1 MRGRSKA
8 AGIATMMVA
17 AACSTP
23 AMGEPIVDTFG
34 PGVGFD
40 QQSFT
45 SAASAFVDRG
55 RLTSLR
61 LGVRFQVGAADRR
74 LTSVTL
80 PISTVNFAGLNA
92 LRVRIAAD
100 AGGLPGATLEVLGQQ
115 VSVPTFGN
123 IAPSVFRSQTRP
135 VLNAGASYWIVTE
148 PIVAPPIGPML
159 VIEAYAWHVSTGT
172 MELLASQETRANELP
187 TGPWTAGAS
196 PDTLALRVDA
206 DPVTPLC
213 AADFNRSGSLS
224 VQDLFDFLSAYFS
237 GC

>member
-8 AGIATMMVA
+8 AGIAAMMVA
-17 AACSTP
+17 AACSPSAT
-23 AMGEPIVDTFG
+23 GEPIVDTFG

-45 SAASAFVDRG
+45 SAVSVFVDRA

-61 LGVRFQVGAADRR
+61 LGVRFQVGPADRR
-74 LTSVTL
+74 LTSITL

-100 AGGLPGATLEVLGQQ
+100 AGGLPGPTLEVMGQQ
-115 VSVPTFGN
+115 ISVPTIGN

-172 MELLASQETRANELP
+172 TALLLSQETRIDELP
-187 TGPWTAGAS
+187 TGPWTAGTS
-196 PDTLALRVDA
+196 TGELALRVDA
-206 DPVTPLC
+206 DPVTPPC
-213 AADFNRSGSLS
+213 AADFNRSGTLS